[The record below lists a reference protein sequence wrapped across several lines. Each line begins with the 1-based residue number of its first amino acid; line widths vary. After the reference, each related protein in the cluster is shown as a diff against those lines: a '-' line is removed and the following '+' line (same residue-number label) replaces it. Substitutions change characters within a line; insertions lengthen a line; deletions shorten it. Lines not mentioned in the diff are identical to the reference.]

1 MDISVYVEGVSDLK
15 FFHKLFEVDEK
26 FNKDGFKVGDIT
38 FLYAGSKEQVFLK
51 CNKIL
56 ATNKKAFAIVD
67 ADFNNNKELESLEL
81 NGLEN
86 TTKYCDNIKN
96 NNTNNFDYFIIENI
110 LEDLAVYEILNNK
123 EFDFDCLPKIIELY
137 ECSGAD
143 SSKSI
148 KGLSVCYASFCNDYD
163 SHNDFF
169 ANDKLIKKILNTK
182 KCKNIKQQIET
193 KLNTLKGL

>member
-1 MDISVYVEGVSDLK
+1 MAISVYVEGVSDLK
-15 FFHKLFEVDEK
+15 FFHKLFKVDGK

-67 ADFNNNKELESLEL
+67 ADFNNNQELERLGL
-81 NGLEN
+81 NGLKN
-86 TTKYCDNIKN
+86 TKTYCDDIKN
-96 NNTNNFDYFIIENI
+96 INTNNFDYFIIENI
-110 LEDLAVYEILNNK
+110 LEDLAVSEILTNK
-123 EFDFDCLPKIIELY
+123 DLNFDCLPKLIELY
-137 ECSGAD
+137 NCSGAY

-148 KGLSVCYASFCNDYD
+148 KGLAVCYASFCDDYD
-163 SHNDFF
+163 GHNDFF
-169 ANDKLIKKILNTK
+169 ANDRLIKKILNNE

-193 KLNTLKGL
+193 KLSTLKGL